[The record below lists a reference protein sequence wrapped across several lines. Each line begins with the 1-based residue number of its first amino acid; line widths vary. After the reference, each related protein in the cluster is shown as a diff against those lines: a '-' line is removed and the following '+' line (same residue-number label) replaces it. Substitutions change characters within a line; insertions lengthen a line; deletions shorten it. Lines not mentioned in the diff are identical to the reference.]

1 MFLVC
6 WRLDCL
12 IIEVFDVSSG
22 TEPWEVKMKDHSQY
36 QRRAWALLI
45 VLSSFVAAAAVWTLP
60 EDGETKVSPAFRP
73 G

>member
-1 MFLVC
+1 
-6 WRLDCL
+6 
-12 IIEVFDVSSG
+12 
-22 TEPWEVKMKDHSQY
+22 MKDHSQY

>member
-1 MFLVC
+1 
-6 WRLDCL
+6 
-12 IIEVFDVSSG
+12 
-22 TEPWEVKMKDHSQY
+22 MKDHFQY

-60 EDGETKVSPAFRP
+60 EDGETKASPAVRP

>member
-1 MFLVC
+1 MAPLVRVATC
-6 WRLDCL
+6 MD
-12 IIEVFDVSSG
+12 ISAG
-22 TEPWEVKMKDHSQY
+22 MEVKMKDHFQY

-60 EDGETKVSPAFRP
+60 EDGEAKAAPAFRP